1 MTASVNPSPDGDIDG
16 SYAWFRLA
24 ISILLSTLGGAGM
37 WAVVVVLPA
46 VQQEFALARGDA
58 SLPYTLTM
66 IGFGLGN
73 LLIGRWVDRF
83 GIVLPM
89 IASALA
95 LGCGFLLAALSTGL
109 WSFALA
115 QGVLIGFGTGATFGP
130 LLADVS
136 HWFKKRRGIAVAAAA
151 SGNYLAGAVWPS
163 FIKFALAYTDW
174 RMTYILMAAIIV
186 TAMVP
191 LTLFLRRPPPHTE
204 SALSG
209 SAGPAT
215 DAPFSS
221 ASLSPGKLQ
230 LLLVIA
236 GIGCCVAMAMPQVH
250 IVAYCVDL
258 GFGVA
263 RGAEMLALM
272 VGAGIVSRLISGW
285 LADHIGAVKTVLLGS
300 ILQCA
305 ALFLFLPFD
314 GLVSLYIVS
323 LIFGLAQGGIVPSY
337 ALIVREFLPAKEA
350 GERVGLVM
358 MATII
363 GMALGGWMSGAIY
376 DLTGSYDAAFLNGIA
391 WNLVNMAVLTFIL
404 MRSRPR
410 AVAA

>member
-1 MTASVNPSPDGDIDG
+1 VTASASPQPDGDIDG

-46 VQQEFALARGDA
+46 VQEEFGIARGDA

-66 IGFGLGN
+66 VGFGLGN

-83 GIVLPM
+83 GIVLPV

-95 LGCGFLLAALSTGL
+95 LGAGFSLAALSTGL

-163 FIKFALAYTDW
+163 FIKFSLASTDW
-174 RMTYILMAAIIV
+174 RMTYFVMAAVIV
-186 TAMVP
+186 AAMVP

-204 SALSG
+204 SMLSG
-209 SAGPAT
+209 AEGPAT
-215 DAPFSS
+215 DTPLNS
-221 ASLSPGKLQ
+221 AGLSPAKLQ
-230 LLLVIA
+230 FLLVIA

-258 GFGVA
+258 GYGVA
-263 RGAEMLALM
+263 RGADMLALM
-272 VGAGIVSRLISGW
+272 VGAGIISRLITGL
-285 LADHIGAVKTVLLGS
+285 LADHIGAVKTVLAGS
-300 ILQCA
+300 VLQCA

-337 ALIVREFLPAKEA
+337 ALIVREYLPAKEA

-363 GMALGGWMSGAIY
+363 GMALGGWMSGVIY
-376 DLTGSYDAAFLNGIA
+376 DLTGSYDAAFINGIA
-391 WNLVNMAVLTFIL
+391 WNFLNIAVLTLIL
-404 MRSRPR
+404 MRSRVR
-410 AVAA
+410 TVAA